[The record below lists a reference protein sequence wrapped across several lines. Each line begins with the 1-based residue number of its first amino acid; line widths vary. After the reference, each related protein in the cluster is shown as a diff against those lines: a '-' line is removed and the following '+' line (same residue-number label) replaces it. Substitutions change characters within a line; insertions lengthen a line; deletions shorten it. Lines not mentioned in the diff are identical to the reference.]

1 MQNMIEF
8 EQSEPDAEILAEFKL
23 SKPKNRIQENN
34 QPDTDQPQPQ
44 VPITDNSETFSKI
57 FKIFYANHLKI
68 RIKSLELL

>member
-44 VPITDNSETFSKI
+44 VPI
-57 FKIFYANHLKI
+57 
-68 RIKSLELL
+68 IKKKVNKYIYKMSLIM